1 MAERSSF
8 HAVCKAT
15 VYLHGKARRRTDG
28 SLTSPETGL
37 SQFHGIA
44 EGAVRPTLRFY
55 RGVRVFSSS
64 ARLTSHWRLDE
75 CVRIIAIFFLIAVRT
90 VR

>member
-1 MAERSSF
+1 M
-8 HAVCKAT
+8 
-15 VYLHGKARRRTDG
+15 HGKAQRRTFG

-44 EGAVRPTLRFY
+44 EGVVQPTLRFY

-75 CVRIIAIFFLIAVRT
+75 CVRILAIFFLMTVRT

>member
-1 MAERSSF
+1 M
-8 HAVCKAT
+8 
-15 VYLHGKARRRTDG
+15 HGKARRRTSS

-44 EGAVRPTLRFY
+44 EGVVRLMFRFY
-55 RGVRVFSSS
+55 RGVRVISSS

-75 CVRIIAIFFLIAVRT
+75 CVRILVIFFLMVVRT
-90 VR
+90 VRWTGVAGA

>member
-1 MAERSSF
+1 MGRRGAEP
-8 HAVCKAT
+8 
-15 VYLHGKARRRTDG
+15 LG

-44 EGAVRPTLRFY
+44 EGVVRPTLRFY

-64 ARLTSHWRLDE
+64 ACLTSHWRLDE
-75 CVRIIAIFFLIAVRT
+75 CMWIVAIFWLMTVRT

>member
-15 VYLHGKARRRTDG
+15 VHCTGRRSVEPLG

-44 EGAVRPTLRFY
+44 EGVVRPTLRFT
-55 RGVRVFSSS
+55 GAFVFSVFRSPDQPL
-64 ARLTSHWRLDE
+64 APG
-75 CVRIIAIFFLIAVRT
+75 
-90 VR
+90 